1 MDIHQVVLDD
11 ETQQEVKEEFYQNQ
25 EDLWLSFVSVDARDL
40 FKGQ

>member
-25 EDLWLSFVSVDARDL
+25 EDLRLPFVSVDTRDL